1 MHQTNWLLPSKVKH
15 AFLIVAADRQQR
27 NALAVHN
34 CVLASQSPLTGS
46 CSGVQS
52 KTKRTCRV
60 PNGVFMSRESVLLT
74 ARLLLCCPPAGSSS
88 VAVARTVTSSKVGDQ
103 SWSATT
109 KFVTGKT

>member
-1 MHQTNWLLPSKVKH
+1 MHQTNWLLPSEVKH

-60 PNGVFMSRESVLLT
+60 SNGVFISKESVCWRPDCYCAAPLRGAAPWLWQGRSHK
-74 ARLLLCCPPAGSSS
+74 AR
-88 VAVARTVTSSKVGDQ
+88 
-103 SWSATT
+103 
-109 KFVTGKT
+109 